1 VASGNGDFI
10 NDHLFLVDTSRPALP
25 SPLAGR
31 MDGETTELPEQLAV
45 QIDDHPRV
53 DRPPL
58 VVRER
63 GVEPAGG
70 KKHQTIL
77 PGPRVTNNDKPEEV
91 ATDAIAELEGAE

>member
-1 VASGNGDFI
+1 
-10 NDHLFLVDTSRPALP
+10 
-25 SPLAGR
+25 

-53 DRPPL
+53 DWPPF

-63 GVEPAGG
+63 RVEPAGG

-77 PGPRVTNNDKPEEV
+77 PGPRVTNNDMPEE
-91 ATDAIAELEGAE
+91 AAIEAPESGAPLNA